1 MHDTRSGVP
10 GRPATTIC
18 LVAVMAL
25 SACSGE
31 PDPLPDEARLPGAAV
46 AALQSHLTRMSE
58 GDLTCSEAAIEAAPR
73 AVGFINDDRLPDF
86 AISTQDLQCRSE
98 LGSAVAYFCGGSI
111 CAFPALMS
119 EGTDYRVIWLMSGN
133 EVSTRTDYQEARF
146 VVRQGVFAG
155 SAGSRVAVREYVWR
169 DGTLTRVFER
179 EEVAGR
185 MP

>member
-1 MHDTRSGVP
+1 MHNTRSGVP
-10 GRPATTIC
+10 MRPVTTLC
-18 LVAVMAL
+18 LVAL

-31 PDPLPDEARLPGAAV
+31 PDPLPDEARLPSAAV

-73 AVGFINDDRLPDF
+73 AVGFINEDRLPDY
-86 AISTQDLQCRSE
+86 AISTQDLQCHSE

-119 EGTDYRVIWLMSGN
+119 DGADYRVIWLMSGN

-169 DGTLTRVFER
+169 DGALTRVFER
-179 EEVAGR
+179 EDVAGR
-185 MP
+185 VP

>member
-1 MHDTRSGVP
+1 MHDTS
-10 GRPATTIC
+10 PAAMISRVTMIC
-18 LVAVMAL
+18 LTAAMAL
-25 SACSGE
+25 SACSDE
-31 PDPLPDEARLPGAAV
+31 PDPLPDEARLPDAAV
-46 AALQSHLTRMSE
+46 AALQVHLAAMSD
-58 GDLTCSEAAIEAAPR
+58 GDLTCSHAAIEAAPR

-98 LGSAVAYFCGGSI
+98 IGSAVAYFCGGSI

-119 EGTDYRVIWLMSGN
+119 DGADYQVIWLMSGN

-169 DGTLTRVFER
+169 DGTLTRVLER

-185 MP
+185 SP